1 MSNTIIETLV
11 KPTRVVEYYPSTNGV
26 GWHWRV
32 RNIKNNKI
40 VLTGAEGYSK
50 KGNVLRA
57 INKETSNW
65 FPGSFTGPNEVIA

>member
-1 MSNTIIETLV
+1 MSDLIKETPA
-11 KPTRVVEYYPSTNGV
+11 KPTRVVEYYLSTNGT
-26 GWHWRV
+26 GWFWRV

-65 FPGSFTGPNEVIA
+65 FPGSFTGPNEVIT